1 MSYAF
6 FRQADNLLCILQVLT
21 LCSSF
26 SEISRIKNS
35 CGDFLHPGSLDPQRL
50 TKEVEG
56 SHARPWWRNGQGSPG
71 HACTHGSPTDHT
83 GGDGGARGRTG
94 RGPTGPEA
102 HREGTCGAGL
112 AGDGPAAAES
122 GGSELGFLQ
131 AKRRRWRCFRRPRPD
146 SRCEDDEGGSAELL
160 EASARRGGGRNSGAE
175 QRPWRS
181 ARARV
186 GGKGRGGGEQARD
199 EERGG

>member
-1 MSYAF
+1 MILILKCRACFSEHFDMSYAF

-50 TKEVEG
+50 TKGAEG

-71 HACTHGSPTDHT
+71 HACTHGSPADHT

-122 GGSELGFLQ
+122 GGGARASAEETASPAVIPATPRRFLRRGELG
-131 AKRRRWRCFRRPRPD
+131 R
-146 SRCEDDEGGSAELL
+146 
-160 EASARRGGGRNSGAE
+160 
-175 QRPWRS
+175 
-181 ARARV
+181 
-186 GGKGRGGGEQARD
+186 
-199 EERGG
+199 